1 MKPDIRRQTAVGRA
15 IRRYAFT
22 LRQGTNPCRA
32 DGNSAGQT
40 GNFRNAL
47 ERAELRY
54 TQVREVLMGRGVSPI
69 QFLAY
74 RNFAFHLD
82 KLCRD
87 YAGET
92 LRERALDAILR
103 WKCYGCRPEIL
114 RAISQ
119 EVFALDVSDQSVGG
133 EP

>member
-1 MKPDIRRQTAVGRA
+1 MKPDVRRMIAVDCAVGR
-15 IRRYAFT
+15 YAAT

-40 GNFRNAL
+40 GNFRNAF

-54 TQVREVLMGRGVSPI
+54 TQVREVMMERGVPPI

-74 RNFAFHLD
+74 RNFALHLD

-92 LRERALDAILR
+92 LRERALDAVLR
-103 WKCYGCRPEIL
+103 WKCYGC
-114 RAISQ
+114 SQ
-119 EVFALDVSDQSVGG
+119 ELLKTICRQVFALEAG
-133 EP
+133 

>member
-1 MKPDIRRQTAVGRA
+1 MKPDVRRMIAVDCAVGR
-15 IRRYAFT
+15 YAAK

-40 GNFRNAL
+40 GNFRNAF

-54 TQVREVLMGRGVSPI
+54 TQVRQVLMERGVSPI

-87 YAGET
+87 YSGET

-103 WKCYGCRPEIL
+103 WKCYGCSHEVLKEICK
-114 RAISQ
+114 R
-119 EVFALDVSDQSVGG
+119 VFKLAVD
-133 EP
+133 